1 MGAPENDVLEQE
13 EELMAVHNI
22 TLTATKVTGQN
33 EIAVTGRGGRSLGKG
48 SGKHT
53 FKFKI
58 IDTTG
63 KNVRFHSLRA
73 ADDCSTCPPKAGQ
86 PNTQIVLG
94 PIDNDPSHGPRTAEF
109 DNKNDNKPEM
119 DVSYEWRFTCDD
131 PAIKVLPFDPIISNG
146 GRV

>member
-1 MGAPENDVLEQE
+1 MGASENALLEQE
-13 EELMAVHNI
+13 EELMGVHNI
-22 TLTATKVTGQN
+22 TLTATKVTGKN
-33 EIAVTGRGGRSLGKG
+33 EIVVTGHGGRSLGKG

-63 KNVRFHSLRA
+63 QNVKFGSLRA
-73 ADDCSTCPPKAGQ
+73 ADDCSTCPPKAGL

-94 PIDNDPSHGPRTAEF
+94 PVDNNPSHGPRTAEF
-109 DNKNDNKPEM
+109 VDKNDNKPEM
-119 DVSYEWRFTCDD
+119 DVSYEWQFTCDD
-131 PAIKVLPFDPIISNG
+131 PGITVSSFDPIISNG